1 MTVKTIFVLTT
12 YYIVPRIT
20 LKFIFTGTY
29 GKGTKLT
36 TYYIVQ
42 RITLEFIF
50 TGTYGKGAKLTTY
63 YIVPRITLEFI
74 IYWDL
79 WEGNKINNILHCTKD
94 NTGIH
99 HLLGLMGRE
108 QNHLFYFSLQT
119 KHISFKSQLPSFVYF
134 LLYIIVYI
142 IFVFDYIYNKQHQ
155 I

>member
-79 WEGNKINNILHCTKD
+79 WEGNKIICSISVFKQNIYHSKVNC
-94 NTGIH
+94 
-99 HLLGLMGRE
+99 
-108 QNHLFYFSLQT
+108 Q
-119 KHISFKSQLPSFVYF
+119 V
-134 LLYIIVYI
+134 LYIFYCIS
-142 IFVFDYIYNKQHQ
+142 
-155 I
+155 